1 MGVDLVVSSVIM
13 APVMAILHALRLELQ
28 PFVRTLGTVAQQ
40 HELWMKRRTPLPGE
54 LGQR

>member
-1 MGVDLVVSSVIM
+1 M
-13 APVMAILHALRLELQ
+13 APVMAFLHALRLELQ

-40 HELWMKRRTPLPGE
+40 HELWMKRRIPLPGE